1 MILSTLPSLSSNQY
15 SSPKYSDI
23 PRGSN
28 DPNVLFFCMNEATI
42 LFSGSKNLKFL
53 LKSFEHYVIIP
64 NSLPSLPSTVEL
76 ELIQCLVTK
85 KCLGS
90 FFVDFQ
96 VDVFVMKGR
105 VERMVMIVRVM
116 MRAIEEF
123 FWKFT
128 FIINDIDCNIKIRIL
143 ALNHFRFE
151 VISYSFSFLL
161 FQQLF
166 IQYCYPFCRF
176 APLVFQ
182 LFPLPLPHLPKI
194 NPLTL
199 TQPQL
204 ILLPLLKMKSLL
216 LFSFRLEKRF
226 RIFFLLLTFSFVLTL
241 VSSSVLCL
249 LSSEP

>member
-1 MILSTLPSLSSNQY
+1 
-15 SSPKYSDI
+15 
-23 PRGSN
+23 
-28 DPNVLFFCMNEATI
+28 
-42 LFSGSKNLKFL
+42 
-53 LKSFEHYVIIP
+53 
-64 NSLPSLPSTVEL
+64 
-76 ELIQCLVTK
+76 
-85 KCLGS
+85 
-90 FFVDFQ
+90 
-96 VDVFVMKGR
+96 
-105 VERMVMIVRVM
+105 MIVSVM

-128 FIINDIDCNIKIRIL
+128 FIINDIDCKIKIRIL

-226 RIFFLLLTFSFVLTL
+226 RIFFLLLTFFFVLTL

-249 LSSEP
+249 LFSEP